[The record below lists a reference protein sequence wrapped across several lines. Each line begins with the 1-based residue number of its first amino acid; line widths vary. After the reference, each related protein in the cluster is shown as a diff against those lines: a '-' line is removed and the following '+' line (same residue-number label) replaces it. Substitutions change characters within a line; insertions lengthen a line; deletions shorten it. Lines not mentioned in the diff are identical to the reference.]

1 LQVDRTD
8 ISFAAHDAY
17 QLQQLGHADSAA
29 PNQAQRPRIR
39 VRLEYLIVRADNHAS
54 SRQYH
59 EHVDDAGW
67 DHGLGDFEGGT
78 RLCSSGAQ
86 YTSAERRSRGR

>member
-1 LQVDRTD
+1 
-8 ISFAAHDAY
+8 
-17 QLQQLGHADSAA
+17 
-29 PNQAQRPRIR
+29 
-39 VRLEYLIVRADNHAS
+39 VRADNHAS

-86 YTSAERRSRGR
+86 YGPRQQSADPEADDQRDNGDPNRVHRKIVGV